1 MVSLVTFLFI
11 IMPFSGASYI
21 PGTPG
26 APWTSKE
33 LFAIKGQLTW
43 IMRNNKQALFK
54 VKGGPVSFL
63 EGKVDN
69 WLAEVMTHS
78 QAHFLHSSLRH
89 KIILKVLFDD

>member
-1 MVSLVTFLFI
+1 MIFLVTFSFI
-11 IMPFSGASYI
+11 FLPFSGASYI

-69 WLAEVMTHS
+69 WETITGKDIYKRYSRDAGATLSGIKKMLV
-78 QAHFLHSSLRH
+78 
-89 KIILKVLFDD
+89 